1 MGKNYDDILK
11 LVDSLTAKE
20 LEGLRDKITPLI
32 ALRRED
38 DKARVRAEMERM
50 AQEHG
55 FASAI
60 EVIGAEAKKPRKP
73 RAPSET
79 TYQNP
84 ADPAL
89 VWTGRG
95 RKPAWVKEALESG
108 KTLDDLKTENNP
120 TQKAV

>member
-11 LVDSLTAKE
+11 LVDGLTAKE

-60 EVIGAEAKKPRKP
+60 EVIGGETKKTRKP

-79 TYQNP
+79 TYQSP
-84 ADPAL
+84 DDPSL
-89 VWTGRG
+89 VWMGRG
-95 RKPAWVKEALESG
+95 RKPAWVKEALENG
-108 KTLDDLKTENNP
+108 KTLDDLKAG
-120 TQKAV
+120 K